1 MNAEQHVPQFRFKG
15 FSDSWEQHK
24 LSDGTNK
31 IGDGLHGTPKY
42 SEDGDVYFVNG
53 NNLVNGQIVITSE
66 TKRVTSN
73 EQSKDDKA
81 LNENTIL
88 MSING
93 TIGNLAW
100 YRGENLMLGKSA
112 AYIEVSDFDKKFIYT
127 YLQTRPVKDYYLN
140 SLTGTTIKNLGLKA
154 IRNTNIYTPTIDE
167 QAKIG
172 VLFQNLDM
180 TITLHQRKLAKLK
193 ELKKGYLQ
201 KLFPQ
206 NSEKVPEF
214 RFKGYSDAWEKR
226 KLLGLTEKIIDFRGR
241 TPRKLNMH
249 WSDSGYL
256 ALSALNVKMGYIDQ
270 NADAHFGNEIL
281 YQKWMGNSELQT
293 GDVILTT
300 EAPLGNVFLVGAET
314 KFILSQRT
322 IALRTNKSQLNP
334 QFLAVL
340 LSSPIMQTNLR
351 KLSTG
356 GTALGISQ
364 KNLKFLVIN
373 LPTNILEQQAIGST
387 LMELDSLIAATQ
399 CKLDLLKKLKK
410 GYLQKMFC

>member
-1 MNAEQHVPQFRFKG
+1 MAEFG
-15 FSDSWEQHK
+15 C
-24 LSDGTNK
+24 L
-31 IGDGLHGTPKY
+31 Y
-42 SEDGDVYFVNG
+42 SEV
-53 NNLVNGQIVITSE
+53 L
-66 TKRVTSN
+66 
-73 EQSKDDKA
+73 
-81 LNENTIL
+81 L
-88 MSING
+88 
-93 TIGNLAW
+93 
-100 YRGENLMLGKSA
+100 
-112 AYIEVSDFDKKFIYT
+112 
-127 YLQTRPVKDYYLN
+127 TRN
-140 SLTGTTIKNLGLKA
+140 
-154 IRNTNIYTPTIDE
+154 
-167 QAKIG
+167 
-172 VLFQNLDM
+172 
-180 TITLHQRKLAKLK
+180 
-193 ELKKGYLQ
+193 
-201 KLFPQ
+201 
-206 NSEKVPEF
+206 
-214 RFKGYSDAWEKR
+214 AWEKR

-399 CKLDLLKKLKK
+399 SRLSSLELLKKSL
-410 GYLQKMFC
+410 LQDLFI